1 VREAERFQDGLIPEE
16 PAGGARLRDVQGGLL
31 GWRLTYGVE
40 DVLKD
45 IYEHNV
51 EQWQALA

>member
-1 VREAERFQDGLIPEE
+1 VSDFGTFEADYPN
-16 PAGGARLRDVQGGLL
+16 
-31 GWRLTYGVE
+31 WRLTYGIE